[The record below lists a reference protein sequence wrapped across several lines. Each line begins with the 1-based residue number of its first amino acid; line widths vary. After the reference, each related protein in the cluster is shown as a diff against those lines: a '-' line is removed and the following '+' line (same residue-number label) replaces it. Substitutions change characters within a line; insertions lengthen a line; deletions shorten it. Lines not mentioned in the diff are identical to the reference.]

1 MQDAERATQ
10 RVTWRSA
17 FCILPFALFLLTF
30 SPAAGEDLASF
41 LAAHQKAS
49 ALGAEKKWA
58 EAAKGYAAFA
68 TANEGDACAPLAAAL
83 QGIILLREV
92 DQAAPAREA
101 FLRAA
106 KASANDS
113 LGLAT
118 RDLARGWLAR
128 LQMVALDAALR
139 RYWTDRVEY
148 PEKLEA
154 LVERKLAPP
163 EAIVDPWGKAFA
175 YAARP
180 LRARPDL
187 PRQAYT
193 LACSAIEGDSRSLKA
208 ALAKTAALPA
218 KFQLKAIGGVK
229 PLAALIAFADDKARK
244 PVNLAE
250 GEKLDGATLVKLTP
264 QGAILFEGGAV
275 AVLAR

>member
-1 MQDAERATQ
+1 MVSPATIA
-10 RVTWRSA
+10 RPA
-17 FCILPFALFLLTF
+17 FRLLLFALCTLL
-30 SPAAGEDLASF
+30 SRAAVGEELAPF
-41 LAAHQKAS
+41 LAAYQKAS

-58 EAAKGYAAFA
+58 EAAKGYAAFVA
-68 TANEGDACAPLAAAL
+68 GNEGDVCAPLAAAL
-83 QGIILLREV
+83 QGIILLRELN
-92 DQAAPAREA
+92 QAAPAREA

-106 KASANDS
+106 KAPANDG

-128 LQMVALDAALR
+128 LQMVQLDAALR
-139 RYWTDRVEY
+139 LYWKDRIEY

-154 LVERKLAPP
+154 LVERKLVPA
-163 EAIVDPWGKAFA
+163 ELIVDPWGKPFA
-175 YAARP
+175 YTTGTLKAV
-180 LRARPDL
+180 PDL
-187 PRQAYT
+187 PRQTYSLRCT
-193 LACSAIEGDSRSLKA
+193 AIEGDSRSLKA
-208 ALAKTAALPA
+208 AIVATAALPN

-229 PLAALIAFADDKARK
+229 PLAALIAFAEDKTKK

-264 QGAILFEGGAV
+264 QGAILMEGGAV